1 MIVADASAVVAAL
14 LNDGPAR
21 RSLSSLPIH
30 APHLV
35 DVEVVSVLRRL
46 SLGGQLDP
54 SHAERMII
62 VLATLGIR
70 LHGSADLLGRV
81 WQLRG
86 NLTAYDA
93 TYVALAETLT
103 CPLLTADRR
112 LANAF
117 GPRCPIQLVPG

>member
-1 MIVADASAVVAAL
+1 MIVADAPAVVAVL

-35 DVEVVSVLRRL
+35 EVDVVSVLRRL
-46 SLGGQLDP
+46 SLDGQLVP
-54 SHAERMII
+54 PHAERRII

-70 LHGSADLLGRV
+70 RHGSADLLGRAV

-86 NLTAYDA
+86 ALTA
-93 TYVALAETLT
+93 
-103 CPLLTADRR
+103 
-112 LANAF
+112 
-117 GPRCPIQLVPG
+117 